1 MWAIAGVVAL
11 LLFAFIKG
19 LITVF
24 KPDKVAIIR
33 CAAITLGLFLSNIIF
48 GWDIQHIEVF
58 LGVSLT
64 VIGIWEWVG

>member
-1 MWAIAGVVAL
+1 MWAIAVVVTL

-33 CAAITLGLFLSNIIF
+33 CVTITLSLFLSNIIF
-48 GWDIQHIEVF
+48 SWDIQHIEVF

-64 VIGIWEWVG
+64 VIGMWEWIG

>member
-1 MWAIAGVVAL
+1 MWAIAVVVTL

-33 CAAITLGLFLSNIIF
+33 CVTITLSLFLSNIIF
-48 GWDIQHIEVF
+48 SWDIQHIEVF
-58 LGVSLT
+58 LGVSLI
-64 VIGIWEWVG
+64 VIGVWEWVG

>member
-1 MWAIAGVVAL
+1 MWAIAVVVTL

-19 LITVF
+19 LITLF

-33 CAAITLGLFLSNIIF
+33 CVTITLSLFLSNIIF
-48 GWDIQHIEVF
+48 SWDIQHIEVF

-64 VIGIWEWVG
+64 VIGMWEWIG

>member
-1 MWAIAGVVAL
+1 MWAIAVVVAL

-33 CAAITLGLFLSNIIF
+33 CATITLSLFLSNIIF

-64 VIGIWEWVG
+64 VIGVWEWVG